1 MNYVVSEKE
10 YRGDFM
16 AYVKWFSEISKD
28 DVPIAGGKGA
38 NLGEMTQIGLPI
50 PPGFVVTANAYW
62 DFINRT
68 GLKDRI
74 FEILRSTN
82 VDDTDELDRNTKKIR
97 DLIKGTKMP
106 MDMEME
112 IVEAYRKLC
121 NEYNGGQPVNVA
133 VRSSATAEDMPDAS
147 FAGQQDTYLDV
158 VGEEDVVKNVQSCWA
173 SLFTPRATFYREKQG
188 YSHEKVKLAAVVQ
201 KMVNSEV
208 SGVMFTADP
217 TGDTSKIVIEAAYGL
232 GEAVVGGM
240 VTPDTYIL
248 SKNPLK
254 IVSKHISKQTWK
266 VDRAKSGKGTEHV
279 DIPEELQ
286 DKQKLPDDKII
297 ELAKL
302 GLTSE
307 NHYNHPQDMEWA
319 YEGGKL
325 YIVQSRAIT
334 TLKLKKKVE
343 EEEKIEVKGEVL
355 TKGLAASPGIAT
367 GPVKVV
373 HDLSELDKVQKGDI
387 LVTVM
392 TNPDMVPAMKRAAA
406 IVTDEGGM
414 TCHAAIVGR
423 ELGIPSVVG
432 TGNITQLVKDGD
444 IITVDATRGFVYKGE
459 VQIEKKEEIDLSTL
473 PKTKTHIYLNLGI
486 PDMAEKYAK
495 LPVDGVGLMREEF
508 IVATYIKKHPLKAIE
523 EGKEQEWIDKLADGV
538 ARVCKAFYPRPVV
551 LRFSDFKTNEYRDL
565 EGGNKYE
572 PQEDNPMLGWRGCS
586 RYYSP
591 KYEPAFRL
599 ELRAIKKVRDS
610 GLDNLWVMLPF
621 VRKQEEVKNIL
632 KIMEEEG
639 LKRSDNFKVW
649 IMAEVPSV
657 ALLSEEFAE
666 LVDGFSI
673 GSNDLTQLVLGVDR
687 DSEML
692 GRMGLFDE
700 RDPAVKKAIS
710 MIIHGARSKGRT
722 VSLCGQ
728 APSNYPEFAKFLV
741 EQGITSIS
749 VNPDAFAK
757 VKKVVAETEKELGIS
772 PDQ

>member
-1 MNYVVSEKE
+1 MRYI
-10 YRGDFM
+10 
-16 AYVKWFSEISKD
+16 AWFSEINKD
-28 DVPIAGGKGA
+28 DIPIAGGKGA
-38 NLGEMTQIGLPI
+38 NLGEMTQIGLPV
-50 PPGFVVTANAYW
+50 PPGFIVTADTYW
-62 DFINRT
+62 EFITRT
-68 GLKDRI
+68 GLEDSI
-74 FEILRSTN
+74 FKILRETN
-82 VDDTDELDRNTKKIR
+82 VDDTDQLERNAKKIQE
-97 DLIKGTKMP
+97 LITRTKVP
-106 MDMEME
+106 TDIEMH

-121 NEYNGGQPVNVA
+121 NEFGGGKPIYVA
-133 VRSSATAEDMPDAS
+133 VRSSATAEDLPEAS
-147 FAGQQDTYLDV
+147 FAGQQETYLDV
-158 VGEEDVVKNVQSCWA
+158 IGEEDVVENVKKCWA
-173 SLFTPRATFYREKQG
+173 SLFTPRAIFYREKQG
-188 YSHEKVKLAAVVQ
+188 FPHEKVKLAAVVQ
-201 KMVNSEV
+201 KMVESEV

-217 TGDTSKIVIEAAYGL
+217 TGDTSKVIIEAAYGL
-232 GEAVVGGM
+232 GEAVVGGK
-240 VTPDTYIL
+240 VTPDTYVID
-248 SKNPLK
+248 KETMR

-266 VDRAKSGKGTEHV
+266 ISRSKSGKGTESV
-279 DIPEELQ
+279 DVPEELQ
-286 DKQKLPDDKII
+286 DKQKLPDDKIL
-297 ELAKL
+297 ELARI
-302 GLTSE
+302 GLKAE
-307 NHYNHPQDMEWA
+307 RHYGHPQDMEWA
-319 YEGGKL
+319 YEKGKI

-343 EEEKIEVKGEVL
+343 EEEKLKVEGEVL
-355 TKGLAASPGIAT
+355 TRGLPASPGIAS

-373 HDLSELDKVQKGDI
+373 HDISELDKVKKGDI
-387 LVTVM
+387 LVTTM

-432 TGNITQLVKDGD
+432 TGNITKLVKDGD
-444 IITVDATRGFVYKGE
+444 IITVDATRGIIYKGE
-459 VQIEKKEEIDLSTL
+459 VKIERKEEDLSKL
-473 PKTKTHIYLNLGI
+473 PKTRTHIYLNLGI

-523 EGKEQEWIDKLADGV
+523 EGKAQEWIDKLADGI

-565 EGGNKYE
+565 EGGEKYE

-599 ELRAIKKVRDS
+599 ELRAVKKVRDS

-621 VRKQEEVKNIL
+621 VRKKEEVEKIL
-632 KIMEEEG
+632 RIMEEEG
-639 LKRSDNFKVW
+639 LRRGEKFKVW

-657 ALLSEEFAE
+657 AFLAEEFAE

-710 MIIHGARSKGRT
+710 MIIHGARAKGKT

-728 APSNYPEFAKFLV
+728 APSNYPEFARFLV
-741 EQGITSIS
+741 EQRITSIS
-749 VNPDAFAK
+749 VNPDAVAK
-757 VKKVVAETEKELGIS
+757 VKKVVAETEKALGIL